1 MLPLQIFQ
9 WGEMVI
15 VGVPGEFTTMAGR
28 RLRNTVAQAFKDAG
42 APVPTVSIA
51 GLANAYSHY
60 IATYEEY
67 SVQRYAGAS
76 TLFGPHTLAAYQQEY
91 YKLAYAL
98 AKGEQAQYPE
108 GPPLM
113 ACDSKVSFMPGVIV
127 DTAPE
132 DKFGGIIVDV
142 PNATFALGS
151 VINVT
156 FWGSDLRNNLM
167 TNSSY
172 LVVEKNTSAGWV
184 VVLDD
189 ADVETR
195 LYWER
200 DGISRSKITCSWLTP
215 SIVSGVVEIGASYRL
230 GLHAFRKPLL
240 GSLKPYEGYS
250 TSFTLQ

>member
-1 MLPLQIFQ
+1 M
-9 WGEMVI
+9 
-15 VGVPGEFTTMAGR
+15 
-28 RLRNTVAQAFKDAG
+28 
-42 APVPTVSIA
+42 SIA
-51 GLANAYSHY
+51 GLANSYSHY
-60 IATYEEY
+60 ITTFEEY

-98 AKGEQAQYPE
+98 AKGEQAQYPA

-113 ACDSKVSFMPGVIV
+113 ACDSKVSFMPPVIV
-127 DTAPE
+127 DTAPD
-132 DKFGGIIVDV
+132 DKFGAIISDV
-142 PNATFALGS
+142 ANATFPLGS
-151 VINVT
+151 VINAT

-172 LVVEKNTSAGWV
+172 LVVEKNTSAGWI

-215 SIVSGVVEIGASYRL
+215 STVSGVIEIGPSYRL
-230 GLHAFRKPLL
+230 GLRAFRKPLI
-240 GSLKPYEGYS
+240 GALKPYSGYS
-250 TSFTLQ
+250 SPFSLQ